1 MPLTP
6 YLYTLFQSQLAYPIS
21 DKINMIEIFGDYSD
35 DLPPSEEYLTLVFSP
50 SAYPPDQRWG
60 QNGISADF
68 LADYFS
74 TFFPSSPDP
83 DTGLD
88 PKSEVKG
95 AVGYIA
101 NELLENAMKFHDD
114 VFPHQISVAL
124 QLHREKLV
132 FVATNSVNP
141 EQAKKFQGFIKALL
155 SSDPSEMYIHQL
167 ERNAEEEGGND
178 SGLGFLTMIS
188 DYMAKLGWKFE
199 TPPEEPGMVIVT
211 TMVQLGV

>member
-1 MPLTP
+1 MFHAP
-6 YLYTLFQSQLAYPIS
+6 YLYTRFQSKLVHPTS
-21 DKINMIEIFGDYSD
+21 DKINMIQIFGEYSD

-74 TFFPSSPDP
+74 TFFPSSPNP
-83 DTGLD
+83 QTGLD
-88 PKSEVKG
+88 RKSEVKG

-114 VFPHQISVAL
+114 LLPHQISVAL

-141 EQAKKFQGFIKALL
+141 EQAEKFQGFIKDLL

-167 ERNAEEEGGND
+167 ERNAEEEEGTH
-178 SGLGFLTMIS
+178 SGLGFLTMIN
-188 DYMAKLGWKFE
+188 DYTAKLGWKFE
-199 TPPEEPGMVIVT
+199 TPPSEPDMVIVT
-211 TMVQLGV
+211 TMVQLTV